1 MVLASLCKKDKFT
14 ESKNFSTESQ
24 AAQAEVLPFWLYI
37 DIYINTMFFILA
49 LLHQIESFHRLQI
62 KPNKLD
68 LSQEKLTLGKMP
80 RWEC

>member
-1 MVLASLCKKDKFT
+1 MVLASLCEKDKFT

-24 AAQAEVLPFWLYI
+24 AAQAKVLPFWLYI

-68 LSQEKLTLGKMP
+68 LSQEKLTLICIKYQ
-80 RWEC
+80 